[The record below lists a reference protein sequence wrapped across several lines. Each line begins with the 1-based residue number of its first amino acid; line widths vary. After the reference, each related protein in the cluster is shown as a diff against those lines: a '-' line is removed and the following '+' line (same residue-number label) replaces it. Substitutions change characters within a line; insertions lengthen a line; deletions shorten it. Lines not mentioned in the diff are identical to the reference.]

1 MNDNLENMTKKEH
14 KKRFLQ
20 KARDKIATGVGI
32 VGIAIAAACSTPVT
46 PPPPPPPTEY
56 SHAITIK
63 NPVYMQ
69 DGFPAAGNFTV
80 TMSGVDHPGN
90 FDQKLD
96 LPKSRN
102 KIELCKVVLNTT
114 GLTRTYRTGEITDNT
129 QLAPNVVRMP
139 FPIQSY
145 LANISSTGQNVGVA
159 VRDWNITFNPDPLTG
174 LRLDEIF
181 KQGVK
186 VAIYDP
192 LNPANS
198 NTFKNWSLVPNW
210 PINDQYF
217 LRNINY
223 SDGNHIIDPTVPQN
237 GDFWAFRRSDVSGT
251 THTDYSSNGTS
262 NGLDIVAIKMYIN
275 QASADPFMVTNET
288 QVAFMHGAPGT
299 AGHPDLANWS
309 RLMFN
314 RPNTPDYTIGL
325 GGEAQDGFDARST
338 ATPSTNM
345 YMLGSAVNLDK
356 IDEIN
361 YTGKDDYEQPDT
373 TFGLIQKPSH
383 ILGQPDYYTIPGR
396 NLPLPKQE
404 KKVTDNKSEK
414 Y

>member
-1 MNDNLENMTKKEH
+1 MNDNLENTIKKEKNNRSFL
-14 KKRFLQ
+14 KKTLST
-20 KARDKIATGVGI
+20 IGGVVLAGYIGI
-32 VGIAIAAACSTPVT
+32 TAACSTPVT

-114 GLTRTYRTGEITDNT
+114 GLTRTYRSGEITDNT

-139 FPIQSY
+139 FPIAEFLQY
-145 LANISSTGQNVGVA
+145 VISTGQNPGWA
-159 VRDWNITFNPDPLTG
+159 VRDINVTFNPDPLTG

-181 KQGVK
+181 EQGVK
-186 VAIYDP
+186 IAIYDP
-192 LNPANS
+192 ANPLNP
-198 NTFKNWSLVPNW
+198 NTFKNWSWVPNW

-223 SDGNHIIDPTVPQN
+223 SDGNHIIDTTVPPD
-237 GDFWAFRRSDVSGT
+237 GDIWAFRVSDISGT
-251 THTDYSSNGTS
+251 THSCYPTGGIATMS
-262 NGLDIVAIKMYIN
+262 IKLLIN
-275 QASADPFMVTNET
+275 QASASPGSATNET
-288 QVAFMHGAPGT
+288 EASFFRTQGVGGSPYLEA
-299 AGHPDLANWS
+299 WS
-309 RLMFN
+309 RLVSN
-314 RPNTPDYTIGL
+314 RSNTPDWTIGP

-338 ATPSTNM
+338 ATPSTNV
-345 YMLGSAVNLDK
+345 YMLGSAINLEK

-361 YTGKDDYEQPDT
+361 YTGKDEYEEPPT
-373 TFGLIQKPSH
+373 PFGLIQKPSH
-383 ILGQPDYYTIPGR
+383 ILGQSDYVIPGR
-396 NLPLPKQE
+396 NLPLPQQPGKRT
-404 KKVTDNKSEK
+404 VDNKREK